1 MSAEKESFLGELLA
15 KLAYVKQAGGKTG
28 IDTSALVNEVERQ
41 IKQVSRASG
50 GNPITGKGAT
60 KSGEED

>member
-1 MSAEKESFLGELLA
+1 MAEKESFLSQLLA
-15 KLAYVKQAGGKTG
+15 KLSYTLQVKDQTGKPTN
-28 IDTSALVNEVERQ
+28 AAQKEVWRQ
-41 IKQVSRASG
+41 IRQISYKNG